1 MCSTVVNPFPVG
13 AMDSSWTRVRQL
25 VANRVLHRHL
35 QDLEEQQVAAEMTQ
49 RQHVRQEMEC
59 ERLARRSR
67 ASSVQM
73 GSSGKTGAS

>member
-1 MCSTVVNPFPVG
+1 MCSTVVNPSPVG

-35 QDLEEQQVAAEMTQ
+35 QDLEEQQVAAEMTH

-59 ERLARRSR
+59 ERRARRNR

-73 GSSGKTGAS
+73 GSPGKTGAS